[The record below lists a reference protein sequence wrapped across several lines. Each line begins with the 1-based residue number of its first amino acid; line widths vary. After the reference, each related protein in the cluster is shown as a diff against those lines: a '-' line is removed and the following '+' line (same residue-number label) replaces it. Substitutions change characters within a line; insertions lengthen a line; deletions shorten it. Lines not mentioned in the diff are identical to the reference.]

1 MAQVRVPVDAAEKE
15 WRKWI
20 RAKAAGTPLVS
31 PSAASSVRR
40 RVRSAVAAGG
50 AELVRLKVWRT
61 HSPPPVEMV
70 VATAK
75 PAPYLRHRLAN
86 AAGAA
91 GHGYLFLEV
100 VDSWG
105 SRILEHTTRATE
117 GTLYVKPRLLG
128 CEPFP
133 LIGFL
138 TRVPACPA
146 S

>member
-1 MAQVRVPVDAAEKE
+1 MDQGKGCWYTARIALGGLKRPEEGA
-15 WRKWI
+15 I
-20 RAKAAGTPLVS
+20 GGS
-31 PSAASSVRR
+31 
-40 RVRSAVAAGG
+40 AGG

-91 GHGYLFLEV
+91 GHGHLFLEV

-105 SRILEHTTRATE
+105 SRILEHTRRAR
-117 GTLYVKPRLLG
+117 PR
-128 CEPFP
+128 EPSTSSP
-133 LIGFL
+133 D
-138 TRVPACPA
+138 

>member
-1 MAQVRVPVDAAEKE
+1 
-15 WRKWI
+15 
-20 RAKAAGTPLVS
+20 
-31 PSAASSVRR
+31 
-40 RVRSAVAAGG
+40 
-50 AELVRLKVWRT
+50 
-61 HSPPPVEMV
+61 MV